1 MKPLQKTIQHG
12 LVAAALTLAPAHA
25 AVSIYETGSINAEF
39 GIGPSYTLDTLT
51 LNTTTDTA
59 VFLLFSADAPTIT
72 SATFAGEAM
81 TVIDDG
87 GNARATIAYLA
98 NPSNL
103 SGDLVIN
110 GITNNAPLELA
121 YWGVAGGIDTSKIYT
136 TTGSTGG
143 GGNQTITPY
152 SSLLPGAVTYSVFS
166 DNNNSSTAY
175 SGGLI
180 NHDGGAPDHD
190 AIITT
195 DTVLTAGSF
204 TPTTSWTTDG
214 SPVLFGASISFVPEP
229 SSITLLGLGGGLAL
243 LRRKRS

>member
-1 MKPLQKTIQHG
+1 MKTLQKTIQHG
-12 LVAAALTLAPAHA
+12 LVVAALSLAPAHA
-25 AVSIYETGSINAEF
+25 AVTIYETGSINAEL
-39 GIGPSYTLDTLT
+39 GSGSYTLDNLT

-59 VFLLFSADAPTIT
+59 VFLLYSADAVSLT
-72 SATFAGEAM
+72 SATFAGETM
-81 TVIDDG
+81 TIIDDG
-87 GNARATIAYLA
+87 VARATIAYLA

-103 SGDLVIN
+103 SGDLIVN
-110 GITNNAPLELA
+110 GIGNNAPLELA
-121 YWGVAGGIDTSKIYT
+121 YWGVAEGIDTSAIST

-143 GGNQTITPY
+143 GGSQTITAFP
-152 SSLLPGAVTYSVFS
+152 SLDSGDVVYSVFA
-166 DNNNSSTAY
+166 DNNNTGTGY

-180 NHDGGAPDHD
+180 SHDGGGADHD

-214 SPVLFGASISFVPEP
+214 SPDLVGASIAFTAVPEP
-229 SSITLLGLGGGLAL
+229 SGIALLGLGGALAL

>member
-1 MKPLQKTIQHG
+1 MKTLQKTIQHG
-12 LVAAALTLAPAHA
+12 LVVAALSLAPAHA
-25 AVSIYETGSINAEF
+25 AVTIYETGSINAEL
-39 GIGPSYTLDTLT
+39 GSGSYTLDNLT

-59 VFLLFSADAPTIT
+59 VFLLYSADAVSIT

-121 YWGVAGGIDTSKIYT
+121 YWGVAGGIDTSAITT

-180 NHDGGAPDHD
+180 SHDGGGADHD